1 MADYLY
7 HIGKLYLNQQKKI
20 LNNIK
25 EENLLKDKSEEIIK
39 KIEIEHSKKIK
50 VVNILEKN
58 INKQQ
63 LILNDFETTNLKYIL
78 ESDSDVETSEEK

>member
-63 LILNDFETTNLKYIL
+63 LILNDFETTNLNYIL